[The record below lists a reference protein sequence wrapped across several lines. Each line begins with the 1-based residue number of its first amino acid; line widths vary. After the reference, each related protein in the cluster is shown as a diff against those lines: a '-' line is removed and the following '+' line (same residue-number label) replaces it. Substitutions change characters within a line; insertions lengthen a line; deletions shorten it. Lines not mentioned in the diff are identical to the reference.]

1 MMLNPYSHRMQEVNS
16 YYLHELYIKVA
27 CVFVKFHMYAAVGGL
42 LHPVYAVH
50 IADIDLFSV
59 PGSLLMFAVW
69 TRCYL

>member
-27 CVFVKFHMYAAVGGL
+27 CVFGGL
-42 LHPVYAVH
+42 LHLINAVH
-50 IADIDLFSV
+50 VADIDLFSV